1 MRRCLWLTIAGAV
14 GVTGRILWRRCVEQL
29 TRSRDVLG
37 APAVGEETVVAD
49 AVETVGQD
57 VDQEAA
63 DELVGVER
71 HELVASVALG
81 PVILPFESDA
91 LAVEGDEPAVG
102 NGDPV
107 SVARQVGEHCVRS
120 AKRPLGIDHP
130 FELAQCGKPGFEGC
144 RLGEGGL
151 VGEKLQPPSLVGGG
165 QPFEEQATEE
175 ARKHP
180 DGEKEAG
187 PAGNP
192 MLSVR
197 REAAARYDDMS
208 VRMVAP
214 TPIIP

>member
-1 MRRCLWLTIAGAV
+1 MEDLNDDHATATARTRIGECLRLTTAGAV
-14 GVTGRILWRRCVEQL
+14 GVTGRVLWSRDVEQL
-29 TRSRDVLG
+29 TRSGEVLG

-71 HELVASVALG
+71 HKLVASVALG

-130 FELAQCGKPGFEGC
+130 FELAQRGKLGFEGC
-144 RLGEGGL
+144 RLGEAAWSA
-151 VGEKLQPPSLVGGG
+151 KNCK
-165 QPFEEQATEE
+165 
-175 ARKHP
+175 R
-180 DGEKEAG
+180 
-187 PAGNP
+187 PAW
-192 MLSVR
+192 
-197 REAAARYDDMS
+197 
-208 VRMVAP
+208 
-214 TPIIP
+214 